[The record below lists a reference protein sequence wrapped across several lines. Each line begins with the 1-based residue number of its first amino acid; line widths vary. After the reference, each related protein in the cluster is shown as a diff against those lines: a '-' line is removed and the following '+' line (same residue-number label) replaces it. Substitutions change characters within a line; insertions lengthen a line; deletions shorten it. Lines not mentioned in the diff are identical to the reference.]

1 MKADENL
8 DRKPEELLHEADVVL
23 WAFPDN
29 GN

>member
-8 DRKPEELLHEADVVL
+8 DRKPEELPHEANVGL
-23 WAFPDN
+23 WAISDN